1 MYAFNKSF
9 EKGTSIWWVFGW
21 LNRGALLSLSK
32 LSGTLLTPNGDMLL
46 PEPFSASER
55 REFSLR
61 VFMSYRTEYRGRMGV
76 LTRP

>member
-1 MYAFNKSF
+1 M
-9 EKGTSIWWVFGW
+9 
-21 LNRGALLSLSK
+21 SK

-46 PEPFSASER
+46 PDPFSASER

-61 VFMSYRTEYRGRMGV
+61 VFVSYRVEYRGMMGV